1 MVVIVLEKVRPSL
14 RGELSRWMIEPSTG
28 VFLGHVSGLVR
39 DLLWERCTASLG
51 NGGCMMVYPAQT
63 EQGFEICVAG
73 NLSREILR
81 HEGLFLV
88 RKPTSKP
95 NRQDGTAERTAEAAN
110 T

>member
-28 VFLGHVSGLVR
+28 VFLGHVSGMVR
-39 DLLWERCTASLG
+39 DLLWERCLAGLG
-51 NGGCMMVYPAQT
+51 DGGCLMVYPAQT
-63 EQGFEICVAG
+63 EQGFEVCAAG
-73 NLSREILR
+73 NLSREILK

-88 RKPTSKP
+88 RKPPAKP
-95 NRQDGTAERTAEAAN
+95 NPKIPKTRPLAEPTD